1 MIDPRRSTCLN
12 KKEGMATTGSAYPR
26 AGAAPGRDRFDREK
40 YFPSGW
46 QLGTPEF
53 LSLFH
58 RFSYIYKPLTG
69 GSWLSAEEKWSLT
82 DTEILKAIA
91 CAHPRFFLGCRA
103 GRATRFGVLDID
115 ANSRYHDPTQLKK
128 IQDALAAAGIK
139 KTVLYR
145 SSRSGGWHLYIF
157 FGEPISSRDLQ
168 NQLAGLLS
176 LNGFKIA
183 KGTLEIFP
191 SPGDHSLGYGL
202 RLPLQPGWAWLDK
215 QTGGVQYERE
225 DMHAMEA
232 LGMFLAD
239 VADASNSMHEFHQ
252 LKRHVEELQA
262 RREKSGTTSPSPE
275 SAKAPLA
282 NVVPLKRT
290 AASNSDPAS
299 ESVVI
304 SVFKHLPPNINP
316 PDWLRGRQYYAAGLY
331 GPSQRADAI
340 FSIGHYLFYGD
351 PEIDLRPLGYG
362 CEAERQWVI
371 EQILNAKHND
381 YSDDINN
388 GRADAFVQI
397 ERATHWLPAPRRDR
411 EARPYKMEVP
421 PAWPLANAK
430 RKLDARQRIICA
442 LNQIAGP
449 GKTFTLRQLRRQAK
463 CSMDTI
469 YKHKDLWQHDYEDLA
484 SDSFANDPG
493 EYNAVV
499 DAADP
504 EIPSPVPVDP
514 PLVDMGLLAARRIA
528 FEIALRRNWQKKKKL
543 TKTEQR
549 KKDNAEAAWKERVT
563 SAIAESLLPERTLR
577 NLQAIVAFL
586 TFCLLTAP
594 CEEDATWLHSYIGEL
609 KNEIDRRSADIKLK
623 LVPGRAPPDTG

>member
-1 MIDPRRSTCLN
+1 MT
-12 KKEGMATTGSAYPR
+12 TTGLSSSR
-26 AGAAPGRDRFDREK
+26 ASNVAQRDRFDREE
-40 YFPSGW
+40 YFPSDW
-46 QLGTPEF
+46 QLGTSVF

-58 RFSYIYKPLTG
+58 RYGYIYKPLTG
-69 GSWLSAEEKWSLT
+69 GSWLSAEKKWSLT

-91 CAHPRFFLGCRA
+91 CAHLRFFLGCRA

-128 IQDALAAAGIK
+128 IEDALAVAGIK

-145 SSRSGGWHLYIF
+145 SSQSGGWHLYIF
-157 FGEPISSRDLQ
+157 FAEPISSRDLQ
-168 NQLAGLLS
+168 NQLTGLLS

-191 SPGDHSLGYGL
+191 SPGDQSLGYGL

-215 QTGGVQYERE
+215 QTGDVQYERE
-225 DMHAMEA
+225 DMYAIEA
-232 LGMFLAD
+232 VDMFVAD

-252 LKRHVEELQA
+252 LKRHVEELKA
-262 RREKSGTTSPSPE
+262 KSEKIRTISPN
-275 SAKAPLA
+275 AKGPPT
-282 NVVPLKRT
+282 NVVPLRRT
-290 AASNSDPAS
+290 ATSSSDPAS
-299 ESVVI
+299 EAVVV

-340 FSIGHYLFYGD
+340 FSMGHYLFYGD
-351 PEIDLRPLGYG
+351 PEIDLHPMGYG

-371 EQILNAKHND
+371 ERILNAKHND
-381 YSDDINN
+381 YSNDINN

-397 ERATHWLPAPRRDR
+397 ERATHWLPTPGRDK
-411 EARPYKMEVP
+411 EARPYKIEIP

-430 RKLDARQRIICA
+430 RKLDARQRIIVA

-449 GKTFTLRQLRRQAK
+449 GKRFALRQLRRQAR

-469 YKHKDLWQHDYEDLA
+469 YKHKDLWQHEYDDVA
-484 SDSFANDPG
+484 FDFFAGDPG
-493 EYNAVV
+493 EYNVV
-499 DAADP
+499 VEGPDLSFAPPSFFDP
-504 EIPSPVPVDP
+504 TLVDP
-514 PLVDMGLLAARRIA
+514 GLLVARLMAYQIA
-528 FEIALRRNWQKKKKL
+528 SGRTWPKEKL

-549 KKDNAEAAWKERVT
+549 KKDNEEAAWKERVT
-563 SAIAESLLPERTLR
+563 SVIAEALLPESTLK
-577 NLQAIVAFL
+577 NLRAIVGFL

-594 CEEDATWLHSYIGEL
+594 CEEDANWLSSYIGAL
-609 KNEIDRRSADIKLK
+609 KNEIDRRSADIKLT
-623 LVPGRAPPDTG
+623 LVPGGASCDTG